1 MPISE
6 PNSCVETLT
15 RDASSASWLKKHA
28 PTSVSAFGNAMTAR
42 SLPLSKRRL
51 IPYTNMSCSACNLH
65 PAEMF
70 CACTLPETFLC
81 RNCIIY
87 HGRDTPGIP
96 HAIQHLSL
104 LPFYKIPG
112 YFQRAKCRSDS
123 FPQVR
128 TVALESLQNMDRAIK
143 EYREAVESMLLKI
156 GRHSHDVLSQL
167 EMMKADMSEA
177 VKTAL
182 EEVERTIAEDQPVLQ
197 TRYGPALRQLAENCQ
212 PKPLFAYRVEKCS
225 VPAEAVVTLSYALP
239 QPQDLVVPSR
249 FAAVFGST
257 VTLCDLVS
265 GQTTQQALS
274 KDFNNTGSV
283 VQLDGNSVL
292 CLGGQPLGVYL
303 LDLTSF
309 NLAELPALPTPRSY
323 FGLAKAGENVYVFG
337 GIDSYGNPLSIC
349 EKLSLVEKAWYRA
362 GTMTHCR
369 AAFTPCCHD
378 SLLYLVSSW
387 GPYPR
392 AVETFNPATEMFQ
405 VLAVALP
412 DELAYGCGV
421 TFAVRGEL
429 CVLTEKQQIARW
441 RVGEQGGFQ
450 VSVTDRACW
459 STQIPMISEGMAFI
473 NVEGMIYKFSFDSY
487 TFVG

>member
-1 MPISE
+1 MLACARIGAIHSVIFGGFSP
-6 PNSCVETLT
+6 
-15 RDASSASWLKKHA
+15 DAIVDRINDGQSTFIITADHGIRGGKTIPLKKNIDEA
-28 PTSVSAFGNAMTAR
+28 
-42 SLPLSKRRL
+42 LKK
-51 IPYTNMSCSACNLH
+51 C
-65 PAEMF
+65 
-70 CACTLPETFLC
+70 PE
-81 RNCIIY
+81 
-87 HGRDTPGIP
+87 
-96 HAIQHLSL
+96 
-104 LPFYKIPG
+104 
-112 YFQRAKCRSDS
+112 
-123 FPQVR
+123 
-128 TVALESLQNMDRAIK
+128 
-143 EYREAVESMLLKI
+143 
-156 GRHSHDVLSQL
+156 
-167 EMMKADMSEA
+167 
-177 VKTAL
+177 VKTVLVVRHTGAAIEFTNDRDHWWHEL
-182 EEVERTIAEDQPVLQ
+182 KTKVATYCEPEIMDAEDQPVLQ